1 MRGTELFGCLG
12 LRNDARNGWRH
23 RRRRVMQRVLCLCDD
38 VAQGVARQVHRHPI
52 HVRRVL
58 GHTDFGAW
66 GGLDAFGLGRT
77 PHSLP

>member
-1 MRGTELFGCLG
+1 MRGTELFGCVG
-12 LRNDARNGWRH
+12 LRDDTWNWRRH
-23 RRRRVMQRVLCLCDD
+23 HRRRVMRRVLDLGDD
-38 VAQGVARQVHRHPI
+38 VAQRVPRQAHRHPI